1 MFIKVNKQ
9 GKIQMNYWLSLLMKI
24 EYIAEK

>member
-1 MFIKVNKQ
+1 MFIKVSKQ
-9 GKIQMNYWLSLLMKI
+9 GKIQMNYWLNLLMKI